1 MKERNVL
8 VFLLRANPPLRVE
21 REGPSP
27 GGELSWIPYPDPASK
42 ICLLLGNNP
51 SSHH

>member
-8 VFLLRANPPLRVE
+8 VFLLRANPPLR
-21 REGPSP
+21 